1 MSEWLKIDVRERERE
16 RERERWRVRER
27 NIAQAEKG
35 GKRGVIEREREREI
49 EFNLLFISVTLNY

>member
-27 NIAQAEKG
+27 NIAQAERG
-35 GKRGVIEREREREI
+35 GKRGVIERERERERL
-49 EFNLLFISVTLNY
+49 NLTSCLSLSP